1 MDGGAPK
8 LDSQPKGTSNKERVK
23 EEPIDAPLPEL
34 SVKSDEKTKKVLDK
48 KAVITETKEDEE
60 ARKKRALEIVSRVQS
75 KHRRHSPSRSRS
87 RQSNRSSSRSE
98 SEDSESSHSSSR
110 SKRRR
115 SPSRHSSY
123 RHRRHSRSRSSSKG
137 RPVNT
142 LSAVIKSAEQS
153 KHGTPILSP
162 SFPASK
168 GSTIPDFDLI
178 EPKCAYGKDLYV
190 GNIQEGSH
198 PEDVVAFL
206 NKAMLAANLNRWPG
220 NPVLS
225 CRVLPKFCFVSLRHE
240 DEATTALN
248 LDGIYY
254 HGQRLKISR
263 GDDCDKR

>member
-240 DEATTALN
+240 DEATNALN